1 MLLRKN
7 DYQTEDFFFLLFYVP
22 NEVTE
27 TGEVIFD
34 IELVKMKVDIK
45 QAENMWKSAIKLLN
59 SNCPTKLCELYDG
72 K

>member
-34 IELVKMKVDIK
+34 TDLKKMKVNVKNTEKIF
-45 QAENMWKSAIKLLN
+45 ESVVKLLN
-59 SNCPTKLCELYDG
+59 DNCHSKSYDWCEE